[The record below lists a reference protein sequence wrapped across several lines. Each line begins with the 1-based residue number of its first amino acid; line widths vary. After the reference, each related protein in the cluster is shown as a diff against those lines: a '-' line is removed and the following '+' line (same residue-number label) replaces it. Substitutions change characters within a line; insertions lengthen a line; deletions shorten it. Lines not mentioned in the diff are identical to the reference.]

1 MISCNFIFNF
11 AKFCVTV
18 SFSTKLLTLG
28 ILFSTAVRAVL
39 VAKLVMLGT
48 LFLTSFDLPLR
59 VVLVAELVISGIL
72 SSIFLI
78 LVLYTSFL
86 MTSFLLHHLVYFNQQ
101 EQALIYQHL
110 NDLLYFQNSLN
121 YLVHFSIYQYLH
133 QILSL
138 LNQIFLAKSGV
149 STPIALFQICSC
161 CIIWQI

>member
-1 MISCNFIFNF
+1 MISSNFIFNF

-39 VAKLVMLGT
+39 VAKLGT

-78 LVLYTSFL
+78 LELYTSFL
-86 MTSFLLHHLVYFNQQ
+86 MTFLLHHLVYFNQQ

-161 CIIWQI
+161 CII